1 MMGNERAFQR
11 SLRDV
16 RKVGFKQALTA
27 TRALTVRKR
36 RFSIR
41 NRGFTT
47 TLPFDRVTS
56 KSSPASLVKQIGS
69 ALFKTAKG
77 EAPFPIP
84 GFGGTGRAL
93 QIRAIGRQQLARVPL
108 PAKVIGGAVG
118 ITAATEALTG
128 QSPIPFVRGRILGQ
142 IPFKK
147 PSIPFKPDFPG
158 GFTGGHKKMPRGLA
172 VGQELPPSHQVVR
185 VWQTFPGGPVFA
197 RLADGHIAVQK
208 KDGTIK
214 HFRPYRPVVIPRKW
228 NARSMSRVATALKR
242 QRKTATKIM
251 QITGGMPKG
260 RK

>member
-1 MMGNERAFQR
+1 MMSQERAFQR
-11 SLRDV
+11 GLRDV
-16 RKVGFKQALTA
+16 RKVGLKQARTA
-27 TRALTVRKR
+27 TRALVARKR
-36 RFSIR
+36 SFTIR

-47 TLPFDRVTS
+47 TQAFRPRPTGGVL
-56 KSSPASLVKQIGS
+56 KQIGS
-69 ALFKTAKG
+69 ALLKTAKG

-84 GFGGTGRAL
+84 GVGGTGRAM
-93 QIRAIGRQQLARVPL
+93 QIRAITRQQLARVPL
-108 PAKVIGGAVG
+108 PAKVIGGVAGASVL
-118 ITAATEALTG
+118 TEAITG
-128 QSPIPFVRGRILGQ
+128 ETPIGLARQGVFGIGRNLAGGRAPQRSPRMAGR
-142 IPFKK
+142 
-147 PSIPFKPDFPG
+147 
-158 GFTGGHKKMPRGLA
+158 LA

-242 QRKTATKIM
+242 QRKTASKIM

-260 RK
+260 RKH